1 MAKYISNR
9 FKNLTIGLDS
19 YSENLT
25 SLNIIGDVNNRDC
38 ILIDDIVDSAG
49 TLSNAANALMEKGA
63 RSVGAYATHGVLSG
77 GAIAKVNG
85 SSLNTLITTD
95 SIIATEALKISE
107 NIKQLTIAP
116 LIAEA
121 IRRISEE
128 TSVSSLFD

>member
-1 MAKYISNR
+1 
-9 FKNLTIGLDS
+9 
-19 YSENLT
+19 
-25 SLNIIGDVNNRDC
+25 
-38 ILIDDIVDSAG
+38 
-49 TLSNAANALMEKGA
+49 MEKGA
-63 RSVGAYATHGVLSG
+63 RSVVAYITHGVLSG

-85 SSLNTLITTD
+85 SSLNALITTD
-95 SIIATEALKISE
+95 SIIATEALKVSE